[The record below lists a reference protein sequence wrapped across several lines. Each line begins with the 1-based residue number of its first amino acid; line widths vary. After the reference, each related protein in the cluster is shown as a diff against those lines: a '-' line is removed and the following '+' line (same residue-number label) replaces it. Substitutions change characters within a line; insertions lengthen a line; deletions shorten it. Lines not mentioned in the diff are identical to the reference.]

1 MFPLENHFLY
11 YEITN
16 VAISLNTR
24 VSCKAQISKTQAPTI
39 KQSQSTSKKTL
50 FCVPNSTNVPRFLT
64 TKEARS
70 SNLSLI

>member
-39 KQSQSTSKKTL
+39 KQSQLTSEKL
-50 FCVPNSTNVPRFLT
+50 SYVLLT
-64 TKEARS
+64 AQMCPGF
-70 SNLSLI
+70 